1 VLNSTPLHD
10 CLSRRYPGRISL
22 SHSLSYEVRP
32 SCDLA
37 VSLILRSWWEG
48 CAADS
53 LGPICM
59 VALVQAE
66 IDSARPAQVCI
77 IGGNS
82 FVAPTIDATALHA
95 LTSSEPAGK
104 AKNTTLWTVDRLRAD
119 ALCTGSLRHRRRLSN
134 LVAGTA
140 S

>member
-1 VLNSTPLHD
+1 
-10 CLSRRYPGRISL
+10 
-22 SHSLSYEVRP
+22 
-32 SCDLA
+32 
-37 VSLILRSWWEG
+37 
-48 CAADS
+48 
-53 LGPICM
+53 M

-104 AKNTTLWTVDRLRAD
+104 DRLRAD
-119 ALCTGSLRHRRRLSN
+119 ALCTGSPRHRRRLSN